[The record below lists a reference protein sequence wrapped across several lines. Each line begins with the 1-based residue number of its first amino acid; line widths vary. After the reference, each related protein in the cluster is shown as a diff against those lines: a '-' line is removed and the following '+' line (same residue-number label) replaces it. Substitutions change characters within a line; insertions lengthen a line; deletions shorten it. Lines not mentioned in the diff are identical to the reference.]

1 MKRFAKLLSVMLV
14 AVLLLTVVGTALAST
29 EPITLRMIESLTSE
43 PRTKLLREIA
53 DNYEKENPNVK
64 IEIITPPFE
73 GADAK
78 ISQMLATKQ
87 PLDIVEVREQ
97 MITMFSN
104 NGWIMP
110 LDEQVNAWEGK
121 KTMTAAA
128 LESMTLIGG
137 KAWMVP
143 SGFYQRCLFYR
154 KDLFDAA
161 GLQPPKTYEEM
172 LEVGKKLTKPE
183 ENKYGYAFRGGNGGN
198 QYYEVEALS
207 WLGFDKL
214 ANTAAAFYLKDGEGK
229 TIFTT
234 PEAKEALEYH
244 KKLYLEASPSDSVT
258 WAFSEMVQGFINGTA
273 AMLIQDSEVIA
284 TCEAELQEGQW
295 WTAPLPVGPS
305 GQSVSPNGYSGW
317 GVTSYTEHPEE
328 AVDFL
333 LYFLNSENNTKY
345 AKVTA
350 LVPIHT
356 SAVEDPFFKE
366 GPFAAYMEMAN
377 NPDVYTYAVRP
388 QMYEAFASYKE
399 EIDQEF
405 QKYLKDQI
413 SADDL
418 LAHLDKIWS
427 EAYAQE
433 GQLWQ

>member
-1 MKRFAKLLSVMLV
+1 MKLPGKLVSALLVVIMLLS
-14 AVLLLTVVGTALAST
+14 LTGAAFGSG
-29 EPITLRMIESLTSE
+29 EPITLRLVESLTSE
-43 PRTKLLREIA
+43 PRTAVLREIA
-53 DNYEKENPNVK
+53 DNYEKENPNIK
-64 IEIITPPFE
+64 IEIISPPFE
-73 GADAK
+73 GADSK
-78 ISQMLATKQ
+78 ISQMLATGQ
-87 PLDIVEVREQ
+87 PLDIVETREQ

-104 NGWIMP
+104 NGWIIP
-110 LDEQVNAWEGK
+110 LDEYVASWEGK
-121 KTMTAAA
+121 ETLSGAAVD
-128 LESMTLIGG
+128 SMTLIGG
-137 KAWMVP
+137 KAWIIP

-154 KDLFDAA
+154 KDIFDAA
-161 GLQPPKTYEEM
+161 GLQPPKTYDEL
-172 LEVGKKLTKPE
+172 LEVGKKLTNKE
-183 ENKYGYAFRGGNGGN
+183 QNKYGYAFRGGNGGN

-214 ANTAAAFYLKDGEGK
+214 AHSSAAFYLKDGNGA

-284 TCEAELQEGQW
+284 TCQAELKDGQW

-317 GVTSYTEHPEE
+317 GVTSYTPNTKE

-333 LYFLNSENNTKY
+333 LYLSSSENNAKY

-356 SAVEDPFFKE
+356 SAVEDPFFRE
-366 GPFAAYMEMAN
+366 GPFAAYMEMASKS
-377 NPDVYTYAVRP
+377 DVYKYAVRP
-388 QMYEAFASYKE
+388 QMYQAFSSYKE

-413 SADDL
+413 TADDL
-418 LAHLDKIWS
+418 LTHLDRIWS

-433 GQLWQ
+433 GQLWK

>member
-1 MKRFAKLLSVMLV
+1 MKRTRKLVSALLV
-14 AVLLLTVVGTALAST
+14 LALLLGITGAALAG
-29 EPITLRMIESLTSE
+29 EKITLRVVESLTSE
-43 PRTKLLREIA
+43 PRTQLLREIA
-53 DNYEKENPNVK
+53 DNYEKDHPNVK
-64 IEIITPPFE
+64 IEIISPPFD
-73 GADAK
+73 GADSK
-78 ISQMLATKQ
+78 IAQMLATKQ

-104 NGWIMP
+104 NGWIAP

-121 KTMTAAA
+121 QTMTAAA

-137 KAWMVP
+137 KAWMIP

-161 GLQPPKTYEEM
+161 GLQPPKTYEEL
-172 LEVGKKLTKPE
+172 LEVGRQLTKPS

-207 WLGFDKL
+207 WLGFDRL
-214 ANTAAAFYLKDGEGK
+214 ANTAAAFYLKDQDGK

-234 PEAKEALEYH
+234 PEAKAALEYH
-244 KKLYLEASPSDSVT
+244 KKLYQEASPSDSVT

-284 TCEAELQEGQW
+284 TCEAELKDGQW
-295 WTAPLPVGPS
+295 WTAPLPIGPS

-317 GVTSYTEHPEE
+317 GLTSYSEHPEE
-328 AVDFL
+328 AADFL

-345 AKVTA
+345 AKLTA

-356 SAVEDPFFKE
+356 TASEDPFFKE

-377 NPDVYTYAVRP
+377 NPEVYTYAVRP
-388 QMYEAFASYKE
+388 QMYQAFASYKE

-418 LAHLDKIWS
+418 LSHLDKIWS
-427 EAYAQE
+427 EAYQQE
-433 GQLWQ
+433 GQLW